1 MSSSAATTDHQ
12 DFSRVLF
19 DVYKKSGALYMNTF
33 IRDDPSLA
41 ANISNLTP
49 AQLNNY
55 VNMVMAHRGE
65 DLEQLKRSQDTHF
78 TKFTTPS
85 FTPVKD
91 CTPTLATFL
100 GLGCERTNKGIC
112 QKLDNAL
119 QQSQLSYAFHAVS
132 GSAVPTIVSMSTPK
146 SSSKSERKSP
156 LAKKHMDLKA
166 RYTPRKHHAH
176 SKAILAS
183 ARRSGSSIAQIPIS
197 TDSPTSEGFNVL
209 SDDISDLADE
219 VKSLFSAAPDPREF
233 QSCEALLDKAKDIGL
248 KFWADI
254 ALMKNKS
261 EEKVQHATIAPTS
274 VAAEVQNYIM
284 MLDNYKKYVN
294 EEEFKRNSF
303 IGKQNYQFCAYK
315 SKSTNLSNTVALKIA
330 EAEHESN
337 ASKANIHQ
345 MFLEEKSKLELKMQE
360 LEATY
365 KSEMNSEDHQLEL
378 FKVKVKNEADDTL
391 KFYSEEMERINIDIS
406 RSEERKKEDLT
417 KPKALIKVV
426 DLFHELLQLRFGS
439 GLRGDVQQLRMKEE
453 ADIIESQLY
462 TIIQP
467 AYKSNDINKMIELIL
482 NWNPIDDRKIQ
493 DIKL

>member
-1 MSSSAATTDHQ
+1 MSSSAATNHQ
-12 DFSRVLF
+12 DFSRILF
-19 DVYKKSGALYMNTF
+19 DAYKNSGALHMNTC

-41 ANISNLTP
+41 ANISDLTP

-65 DLEQLKRSQDTHF
+65 DLEQLKTSQETHF
-78 TKFTTPS
+78 TKFTTPH

-112 QKLDNAL
+112 KKLDFAL
-119 QQSQLSYAFHAVS
+119 QPSQLSFAFGAVS
-132 GSAVPTIVSMSTPK
+132 GSAVPTIVSMSPPK
-146 SSSKSERKSP
+146 SSSKSAPKSP
-156 LAKKHMDLKA
+156 LAKKHSDVKA
-166 RYTPRKHHAH
+166 HYTPRKYHAH
-176 SKAILAS
+176 SKAMLAS
-183 ARRSGSSIAQIPIS
+183 ARRSGSSIAQYPIS
-197 TDSPTSEGFNVL
+197 TDSPTNEGFNAL

-219 VKSLFSAAPDPREF
+219 VKSLCSDAPDPRKF
-233 QSCEALLDKAKDIGL
+233 QSCDALLDQAKNIGL

-254 ALMKNKS
+254 ALIKNKS
-261 EEKVQHATIAPTS
+261 EEKVQHATIAPTT
-274 VAAEVQNYIM
+274 VAAEVQNYTM
-284 MLDNYKKYVN
+284 MLDDYKKYVN

-303 IGKQNYQFCAYK
+303 IYNKKRQFCAYE

-330 EAEHESN
+330 EAEHEST
-337 ASKANIHQ
+337 ASKAKIHQ
-345 MFLEEKSKLELKMQE
+345 MFLEEKSKLERKMQE

-365 KSEMNSEDHQLEL
+365 KSEINSEDHQFEL
-378 FKVKVKNEADDTL
+378 FKVKVKDEANDTL
-391 KFYSEEMERINIDIS
+391 KFYSEEMERIKSDIS
-406 RSEERKKEDLT
+406 CSEERKKEDLT

-439 GLRGDVQQLRMKEE
+439 GSRGNVEQLHMKEE

-462 TIIQP
+462 AIIQP

-482 NWNPIDDRKIQ
+482 NWNPIYDRKIQ

>member
-1 MSSSAATTDHQ
+1 M
-12 DFSRVLF
+12 
-19 DVYKKSGALYMNTF
+19 
-33 IRDDPSLA
+33 
-41 ANISNLTP
+41 
-49 AQLNNY
+49 
-55 VNMVMAHRGE
+55 
-65 DLEQLKRSQDTHF
+65 
-78 TKFTTPS
+78 
-85 FTPVKD
+85 
-91 CTPTLATFL
+91 
-100 GLGCERTNKGIC
+100 
-112 QKLDNAL
+112 
-119 QQSQLSYAFHAVS
+119 
-132 GSAVPTIVSMSTPK
+132 
-146 SSSKSERKSP
+146 
-156 LAKKHMDLKA
+156 
-166 RYTPRKHHAH
+166 
-176 SKAILAS
+176 
-183 ARRSGSSIAQIPIS
+183 
-197 TDSPTSEGFNVL
+197 
-209 SDDISDLADE
+209 
-219 VKSLFSAAPDPREF
+219 
-233 QSCEALLDKAKDIGL
+233 
-248 KFWADI
+248 
-254 ALMKNKS
+254 
-261 EEKVQHATIAPTS
+261 
-274 VAAEVQNYIM
+274 
-284 MLDNYKKYVN
+284 
-294 EEEFKRNSF
+294 
-303 IGKQNYQFCAYK
+303 
-315 SKSTNLSNTVALKIA
+315 ALKIA

-391 KFYSEEMERINIDIS
+391 KFYSEEMERINMDIS